1 MDGEENKN
9 GELVLRKKIPFHYKL
24 SGNFPAKNNKFRT
37 HRPSFGRQM
46 TFEFLIFV
54 EMVLML
60 YVITKVDNPAS
71 LINDEVVLYKN
82 NIVLGSL
89 SLYAISQLLK
99 LIYYTT
105 HPWPLQLPNWK
116 KISDLLLCV
125 VLILVPV
132 LFVVPVLSV
141 FLGPSPD
148 SPELAVYSWYD
159 NDTTEWLH
167 NNHSTAMIGYS
178 SLVFL
183 VVFLFLLITGLCIA
197 KCTSYDGGNNW
208 LTAWVIWYL
217 LGSLTLFIMAC
228 YGLNQARLMNSAYN
242 EELLFEEMTET
253 YTEYGNLPGNKTDHT
268 WVLTQ
273 HNLNCS
279 DVEDCFHKLD
289 QGIKEFISSAHS
301 LYFPTHHA
309 HHFCFVGCL
318 QYYS

>member
-9 GELVLRKKIPFHYKL
+9 GELVLRKKIPYHYKL

-54 EMVLML
+54 EMLLML
-60 YVITKVDNPAS
+60 YVITMVDNPAS

-105 HPWPLQLPNWK
+105 HPWPLQLPNWS
-116 KISDLLLCV
+116 KISYLFLYLA
-125 VLILVPV
+125 LILMPV
-132 LFVVPVLSV
+132 LFVIAVLSV

-148 SPELAVYSWYD
+148 SPELAVYYLYE
-159 NDTTEWLH
+159 NDTTEWIQS
-167 NNHSTAMIGYS
+167 NHSTAMIGYS

-183 VVFLFLLITGLCIA
+183 VVYLFLHITSLCIA
-197 KCTSYDGGNNW
+197 VCTSNDGDKWSKAG
-208 LTAWVIWYL
+208 VIWCL
-217 LGSLTLFIMAC
+217 LGSLTMFIMAC

-242 EELLFEEMTET
+242 EEMLLEEMAET
-253 YTEYGNLPGNKTDHT
+253 YTEYGNLPGNKTEHT

-273 HNLNCS
+273 QNLNCS
-279 DVEDCFHKLD
+279 DVEDCFQKLD
-289 QGIKEFISSAHS
+289 QGIKEFISSAHN
-301 LYFPTHHA
+301 
-309 HHFCFVGCL
+309 
-318 QYYS
+318 